1 MPWEAALWSLA
12 LIISPTVASWAWPR
26 LQESFGDWREPLE
39 AAAPWVHS
47 LLLPYLALLTGSIIG
62 RDAGLY
68 GHSPAG
74 WVSGVVACGL
84 GLVAAALFLRQ
95 RPVKLPWTHTLSE
108 TIREETRWA
117 LYRASAALWVSSF
130 PVSVAIGT
138 ALALAETAIRVL
150 QEEKTN
156 RFTLANGASLLR
168 ALFSGLLFGL
178 TRNFWLTAATQTAIG
193 VLFNMPWS
201 KGTNKPATNSSVIT
215 T

>member
-1 MPWEAALWSLA
+1 M
-12 LIISPTVASWAWPR
+12 
-26 LQESFGDWREPLE
+26 QESLGDWREPLE

-47 LLLPYLALLTGSIIG
+47 LLLPYIALLTGSIIG

-68 GHSPAG
+68 GHSTAG

-84 GLVAAALFLRQ
+84 GLVAALLFLRK
-95 RPVKLPWTHTLSE
+95 RPVKLPWNHTLSE
-108 TIREETRWA
+108 TLREEARWA
-117 LYRASAALWVSSF
+117 LYRASAALWVTSF
-130 PVSVAIGT
+130 PASVAIGT

-168 ALFSGLLFGL
+168 ALFSGVLFGL
-178 TRNFWLTAATQTAIG
+178 TRNFWLTTATQTAIV

-201 KGTNKPATNSSVIT
+201 KETNKPATNS
-215 T
+215 